1 LGEIPV
7 FLFPFSLISWFFL
20 VLIQKISGIFLIT
33 IYRLENGIMNSLSI
47 LNNEILIDAYHE
59 AYRQKLSHDFIEML
73 KTEIIKRNLPM
84 DGVTTYTYFRNP
96 L

>member
-1 LGEIPV
+1 M
-7 FLFPFSLISWFFL
+7 
-20 VLIQKISGIFLIT
+20 
-33 IYRLENGIMNSLSI
+33 ENGMMNPLSI

-73 KTEIIKRNLPM
+73 RTEIIKRNLPM
-84 DGVTTYTYFRNP
+84 DGTTDYSNLRNS

>member
-1 LGEIPV
+1 
-7 FLFPFSLISWFFL
+7 
-20 VLIQKISGIFLIT
+20 
-33 IYRLENGIMNSLSI
+33 MNSLSI